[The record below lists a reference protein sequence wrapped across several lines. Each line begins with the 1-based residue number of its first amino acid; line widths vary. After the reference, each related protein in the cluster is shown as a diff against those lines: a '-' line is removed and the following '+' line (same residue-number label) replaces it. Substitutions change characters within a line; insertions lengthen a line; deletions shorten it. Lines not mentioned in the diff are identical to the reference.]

1 MPVVPAACPVTAGLR
16 TPPAGGTG
24 DAERPDE
31 VPPDSEYVDLMP
43 RLYAYAELDPAD
55 PRRGALRDELV
66 LGFLPVARHLAKK
79 HGRGY
84 PGGLDDLVQVATVGL
99 IAAIDRWD
107 PERAQGE
114 FLGYL
119 IPCVRGEIL
128 RYFRDRTWSM
138 RVPRRL
144 KELGVAIRRATG
156 PLSQQLGRAPKPSE
170 LAAHLGAGVEE
181 VIEALDAQANQS
193 AGSLDAVAGDEEGD
207 TPLADRLGELDRE
220 LDLVE
225 YRDALRPLLDRLPE
239 RERTIL
245 MLRFFGE
252 MTQTQIAERV
262 GISQMHVSRLLSRT
276 LAELRR
282 GLLDDRPPAAEPPAD
297 PAGPTGPSG
306 PAGPVSRAR
315 VPRPV
320 PAPRSRPGAAPAAP
334 PTGRGRTAPG

>member
-1 MPVVPAACPVTAGLR
+1 VTAGLT
-16 TPPAGGTG
+16 TPPAGGGTG
-24 DAERPDE
+24 GEERPGDTTE
-31 VPPDSEYVDLMP
+31 APPDSDYVDLMP
-43 RLYAYAELDPAD
+43 SLYAYAELDPAD
-55 PRRGALRDELV
+55 PRRRALRDELV

-79 HGRGY
+79 HSRGY

-99 IAAIDRWD
+99 ISAIDRWD

-128 RYFRDRTWSM
+128 RYFRDRTWTM

-144 KELGVAIRRATG
+144 KDLGVAVRRVTG

-170 LAAHLGAGVEE
+170 LAAHLDVPVEE

-207 TPLADRLGELDRE
+207 APLADRLGELDRE

-282 GLLDDRPPAAEPPAD
+282 GLLDDRPPVPAD
-297 PAGPTGPSG
+297 GAADGTGGASPLSRSRAPRPAPAG
-306 PAGPVSRAR
+306 
-315 VPRPV
+315 
-320 PAPRSRPGAAPAAP
+320 RSRPGAAPAAP
-334 PTGRGRTAPG
+334 PAARGRTAPA

>member
-1 MPVVPAACPVTAGLR
+1 VTAGLS
-16 TPPAGGTG
+16 TPPAGGDIG
-24 DAERPDE
+24 GREGPDDAAE

-43 RLYAYAELDPAD
+43 RLYAYAALDPAD
-55 PRRGALRDELV
+55 PRRRPLRDELV

-79 HGRGY
+79 HSRGY

-99 IAAIDRWD
+99 ISAIDRWD

-128 RYFRDRTWSM
+128 RYFRDRTWTM

-144 KELGVAIRRATG
+144 KDLGVAIRRVTG

-170 LAAHLGAGVEE
+170 LAAHLDAPIEE
-181 VIEALDAQANQS
+181 VIEALDAQANQN

-282 GLLDDRPPAAEPPAD
+282 DLLDDRPSAPAEREVHAAPLSRSRASRPA
-297 PAGPTGPSG
+297 PAG
-306 PAGPVSRAR
+306 
-315 VPRPV
+315 
-320 PAPRSRPGAAPAAP
+320 RSRPGAAPAAP
-334 PTGRGRTAPG
+334 PAARGRTAPG

>member
-1 MPVVPAACPVTAGLR
+1 MTAGLT
-16 TPPAGGTG
+16 TPPAEGGTG
-24 DAERPDE
+24 DELRPVESAE
-31 VPPDSEYVDLMP
+31 VLPDSEYVNLMP
-43 RLYAYAELDPAD
+43 ELYAYAAMAADD
-55 PRRGALRDELV
+55 PRRRALRDELV
-66 LGFLPVARHLAKK
+66 LGFLPVARHLARK

-99 IAAIDRWD
+99 ISAIDRWD

-128 RYFRDRTWSM
+128 RYFRDRTWTM

-144 KELGVAIRRATG
+144 KDLGVALRRATG
-156 PLSQQLGRAPKPSE
+156 PLSQQLGRAPRPSE
-170 LAAHLGAGVEE
+170 LAAHLGVPVDE

-207 TPLADRLGELDRE
+207 TPLADRLGELDHE

-239 RERTIL
+239 RERTII

-262 GISQMHVSRLLSRT
+262 GISQMHVSRLLART

-282 GLLDDRPPAAEPPAD
+282 GLLDDGPPAAGQPGDAP
-297 PAGPTGPSG
+297 GRL
-306 PAGPVSRAR
+306 SRAR
-315 VPRPV
+315 VAP
-320 PAPRSRPGAAPAAP
+320 PAPAARSRPGAAPAVPPAAP
-334 PTGRGRTAPG
+334 GRTAPV